1 MERLGEPGSDTGS
14 PCGPPVPATGQGPP
28 AVGGSAPGLQCLGE
42 AILTEPMTD
51 TPPPAAKGAAAPP
64 SLLQQLQGL
73 ARELPRM
80 LSDRVELLALELQR
94 AAQSLVQIVVLVVA
108 IAILGVT
115 VWLTLWAAL
124 VTVLVHAGL
133 PLLAA
138 LLLTIAINVVVIAL
152 AVARVRR
159 LLPRLQ
165 LPATRRH
172 LTVAPDPSP
181 TPETHADDRAS

>member
-1 MERLGEPGSDTGS
+1 M
-14 PCGPPVPATGQGPP
+14 
-28 AVGGSAPGLQCLGE
+28 
-42 AILTEPMTD
+42 ID
-51 TPPPAAKGAAAPP
+51 TPADASAAADAPAAP

-73 ARELPRM
+73 ARELPR
-80 LSDRVELLALELQR
+80 LVSDRVELLSLELQR
-94 AAQSLVQIVVLVVA
+94 ATQSLVQIVVLVVA

-124 VTVLVHAGL
+124 ISLLVHVAGL

-138 LLLTIAINVVVIAL
+138 LLLTAGINAVVIAV
-152 AVARVRR
+152 AVARVRQ

-172 LTVAPDPSP
+172 LTVPPDPSP
-181 TPETHADDRAS
+181 EPRGDEPAR

>member
-1 MERLGEPGSDTGS
+1 MIDAQAET
-14 PCGPPVPATGQGPP
+14 
-28 AVGGSAPGLQCLGE
+28 
-42 AILTEPMTD
+42 
-51 TPPPAAKGAAAPP
+51 PAAASAAEPP

-73 ARELPRM
+73 VRELPR
-80 LSDRVELLALELQR
+80 LVSDRVELLSLELQR
-94 AAQSLVQIVVLVVA
+94 ATQSLVQIVALVVA

-115 VWLTLWAAL
+115 VWLTLWATL
-124 VTVLVHAGL
+124 VTLLVHAGM

-138 LLLTIAINVVVIAL
+138 LLLTVGINAVVIAV

-172 LTVAPDPSP
+172 LTVAPDPA
-181 TPETHADDRAS
+181 PEPGPDEPAR

>member
-1 MERLGEPGSDTGS
+1 MTVL
-14 PCGPPVPATGQGPP
+14 
-28 AVGGSAPGLQCLGE
+28 
-42 AILTEPMTD
+42 TD
-51 TPPPAAKGAAAPP
+51 TPAGAPAAANAAEPP

-73 ARELPRM
+73 ARELPR
-80 LSDRVELLALELQR
+80 LVSDRVELLSLELQR
-94 AAQSLVQIVVLVVA
+94 ATQSLVQIVVLVVA

-124 VTVLVHAGL
+124 IGLLVHAAGL

-138 LLLTIAINVVVIAL
+138 LLLTVGINAIVIAI
-152 AVARVRR
+152 AVARVRQ

-172 LTVAPDPSP
+172 LTVPPDPSP
-181 TPETHADDRAS
+181 EPRADEPAR

>member
-1 MERLGEPGSDTGS
+1 M
-14 PCGPPVPATGQGPP
+14 
-28 AVGGSAPGLQCLGE
+28 
-42 AILTEPMTD
+42 TEPITEPSPSGSSGTLGAGD
-51 TPPPAAKGAAAPP
+51 SAAEPP

-73 ARELPRM
+73 ARELPK
-80 LSDRVELLALELQR
+80 LVSDRVELLSLELQR

-124 VTVLVHAGL
+124 VSVLVHAGL

-138 LLLTIAINVVVIAL
+138 LLLTIGINGLVIAG
-152 AVARVRR
+152 AVARVRA

-165 LPATRRH
+165 LPVTRRH
-172 LTVAPDPSP
+172 LTVAPDRSPSP
-181 TPETHADDRAS
+181 EARPDEPAR